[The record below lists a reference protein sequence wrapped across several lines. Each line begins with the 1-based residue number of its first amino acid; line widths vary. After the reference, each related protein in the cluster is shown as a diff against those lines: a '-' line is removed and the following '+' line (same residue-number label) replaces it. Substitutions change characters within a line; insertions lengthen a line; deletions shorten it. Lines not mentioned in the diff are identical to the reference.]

1 MKIMDI
7 LDDKYTEKGTWIKDG
22 VLMCSKKCC
31 GVPVKECSCD
41 SSCKHCNCSELNEEG
56 VVERYGMR
64 GASVA
69 QGRKDI
75 NTGTNMNK
83 RANNKAQDQNREL
96 NIRNA
101 SATRRQNRNAK
112 QVQTGIPIR
121 AVQGQA

>member
-31 GVPVKECSCD
+31 GVPVKECSCGPE
-41 SSCKHCNCSELNEEG
+41 CKHCQCHKLKEEG

-101 SATRRQNRNAK
+101 SANRRQNRNTK
-112 QVQTGIPIR
+112 QVPTGIPQR
-121 AVQGQA
+121 AVQG

>member
-7 LDDKYTEKGTWIKDG
+7 IDDKYTKNDTWIKDG
-22 VLMCSKKCC
+22 VLMCNKDCC
-31 GVPVKECSCD
+31 GAPVSECSCD
-41 SSCKHCNCSELNEEG
+41 SSCKKCNCYNIKEEG
-56 VVERYGMR
+56 VAERYGMR

-69 QGRKDI
+69 QSRKDI

-83 RANNKAQDQNREL
+83 RANNKAQDQNREMS
-96 NIRNA
+96 IRNA